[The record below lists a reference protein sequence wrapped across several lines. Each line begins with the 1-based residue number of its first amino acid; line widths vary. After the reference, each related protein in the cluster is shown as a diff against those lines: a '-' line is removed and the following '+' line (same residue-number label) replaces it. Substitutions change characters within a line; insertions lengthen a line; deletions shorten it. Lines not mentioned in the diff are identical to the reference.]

1 MWGPFISSTMEHF
14 PDAETKIVF
23 DKLHVMKQV
32 NEAVDFTRK
41 EENLILLEK
50 GVADLMGTKY
60 IWLYSSKNL
69 PEKYKERYNKLK
81 KSDLLTGKA
90 CSMKENIRDLWVIHF
105 SIDVRKDVERMK
117 KVYLEEIMNYFVH

>member
-1 MWGPFISSTMEHF
+1 MEHF

-60 IWLYSSKNL
+60 IWLCSSKNL
-69 PEKYKERYNKLK
+69 SEKYRERYNKLK
-81 KSDLLTGKA
+81 NPIS
-90 CSMKENIRDLWVIHF
+90 
-105 SIDVRKDVERMK
+105 
-117 KVYLEEIMNYFVH
+117 